1 MQPENAQDR
10 LDRHA
15 LVLAVWLP
23 AGLAA
28 LGLLAH
34 GFASGGAWWVAGGFA
49 ALIAGFAGHVVVN
62 AALGTW
68 FNPREVGLALV
79 LTALGLVASVL
90 AVLLVEGFAAG
101 FFLPVAGGF
110 ATLAAVVVFTML
122 TRSGARGAFAQFDV
136 VRDNNPRA
144 ASRLPHRGGRR

>member
-1 MQPENAQDR
+1 MQPEDAQDR

-23 AGLAA
+23 AGFAA

-34 GFASGGAWWVAGGFA
+34 GFAGGGAWWVAGGFA
-49 ALIAGFAGHVVVN
+49 ALIAGFAAHVLVN
-62 AALGTW
+62 TVLGTW
-68 FNPREVGLALV
+68 FGPREVALGLV
-79 LTALGLVASVL
+79 ITALGLVASVL
-90 AVLLVEGFAAG
+90 AVLAVEGFAAR
-101 FFLPVAGGF
+101 FFLPLAGGF
-110 ATLAAVVVFTML
+110 AALVAVVVFTML
-122 TRSGARGAFAQFDV
+122 TRSGARGAFAQFDI